1 MKIDRE
7 KTLITAGGIAA
18 AVLFAPI
25 ANADGSASLNAA
37 VEQVYTKRQAQCTPN
52 MTPHFQGIQLTK
64 VGEGEGSGRIID
76 ANPSLGGPFDYMKL
90 PNGSPGT
97 PGWQYQRVDANDGS
111 GIYWILLN
119 FC

>member
-7 KTLITAGGIAA
+7 KALITAGGIAA

-64 VGEGEGSGRIID
+64 SARGKARVGS
-76 ANPSLGGPFDYMKL
+76 S
-90 PNGSPGT
+90 T
-97 PGWQYQRVDANDGS
+97 PTRPWVARS
-111 GIYWILLN
+111 TT
-119 FC
+119 